1 MSEFLVCNEC
11 SKGEMTLFPEENK
24 EEEYI
29 CVFCNH
35 GEAEYL
41 IDGQPGCIE
50 CKHNKK
56 NKLRS
61 PASSLRSSIDNNQTS
76 PTKFPT
82 VHEKPGVPKN
92 MAEQLKLCMEIC
104 NHKTGDSSVSVEM
117 YKAHKFLQKYIAKS
131 DNELI
136 SLYNSK
142 NDMWSARN
150 FHSRCDDCKNGLIII
165 ISLNLGYEIAAFTW
179 KGIRKNIS
187 KTNDSQ
193 MGGAFINNNSFE
205 LVPFN
210 DNTVFSLAEGI
221 RFGADNSLYLNF
233 DVKGKSLCNFDP
245 RLKDNSLWS
254 SYIIEITVYKLQ
266 IAE

>member
-1 MSEFLVCNEC
+1 MNEFLVCNEC
-11 SKGEMTLFPEENK
+11 SKGEMTLFQEENK

-56 NKLRS
+56 NKHRS
-61 PASSLRSSIDNNQTS
+61 SASSLRSEKDIIQTS
-76 PTKFPT
+76 PTKLT
-82 VHEKPGVPKN
+82 AVHEKSGVPN
-92 MAEQLKLCMEIC
+92 NIAEQLKLCMEIC
-104 NHKTGDSSVSVEM
+104 NHRPGDSTVSVEM
-117 YKAHKFLQKYIAKS
+117 YKAHKFLQKYISKS
-131 DNELI
+131 QNELI
-136 SLYNSK
+136 ALYNTK
-142 NDMWSARN
+142 NDGFSAMA

-165 ISLNLGYEIAAFTW
+165 LSLNLGYEIAAFTW

-193 MGGAFINNNSFE
+193 MGGAFINSNSFE

-210 DNTVFSLAEGI
+210 DSTVFSLAEGI

-233 DVKGKSLCNFDP
+233 DVKEKSLCNFDP
-245 RLKDNSLWS
+245 RLKDNLLWT
-254 SYIIEITVYKLQ
+254 SYIVEITIYKLQ